1 MPPGMK
7 TPLFGQSKAKNGK
20 KAGLMIVL
28 YQQGLEDVAAQ
39 LSAMGYRVH
48 PMSSRIPADA
58 VLYVSDLR
66 GALHVRAGARGTAM
80 VCARGLNAAQIAAAL
95 ARRGCAPLF

>member
-1 MPPGMK
+1 MK
-7 TPLFGQSKAKNGK
+7 TTLFGQSKAKNGK
-20 KAGLMIVL
+20 KAGFMIVL

-39 LSAMGYRVH
+39 LCAMGYRVH

-66 GALHVRAGARGTAM
+66 GALHLRAGARGTAM
-80 VCARGLNAAQIAAAL
+80 VCARGLNAGQIAAAL